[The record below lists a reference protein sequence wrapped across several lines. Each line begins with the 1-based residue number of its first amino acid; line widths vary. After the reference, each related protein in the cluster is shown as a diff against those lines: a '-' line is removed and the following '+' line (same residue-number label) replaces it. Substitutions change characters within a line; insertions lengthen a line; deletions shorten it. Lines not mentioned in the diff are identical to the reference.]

1 MAAAP
6 AGPAR
11 VVLDANILVS
21 AVIASS
27 RAPGSALGQTV
38 DRALGGAVVVFT
50 CPRLLSEV
58 ERTLRSPRLVKW
70 IRAGDVAGAMEWI
83 IGGSRVVPDPDR
95 IVPVCRDP
103 ADDYLVAL
111 AIRELATIVTGDG
124 DLLALRGNGF
134 DVITIGELAAILGAP
149 LK

>member
-1 MAAAP
+1 MGTAP

-11 VVLDANILVS
+11 IILDANILVS

-27 RAPGSALGQTV
+27 RPSGSVLGPTV

-50 CPRLLSEV
+50 CPLLLSEV
-58 ERTLRSPRLVKW
+58 ERSLRSRRLMKWVRADEVPGVMKW
-70 IRAGDVAGAMEWI
+70 IV
-83 IGGSRVVPDPDR
+83 GGSRVVSDPDA

-111 AIRELATIVTGDG
+111 ALRELATIVTGDR
-124 DLLALRGNGF
+124 DLLVFRGDGI
-134 DVITIGELAAILGAP
+134 DVITIGELAATLRA
-149 LK
+149 